1 MSWLF
6 CKLPFEI
13 IKNNKNMKGYIYTIT
28 NTINHKVY
36 VGQSIDYKKRWK
48 QHISRAKTDSG
59 KSHKLY
65 NAMNKYGVEMFDF
78 LVIAEVYAFTV
89 YDLKTRLNELERYYI
104 DYYNSIDYGYN
115 LTKGGD
121 AIVNTPDTIY
131 AVANGR
137 SKKNKLDLFDRQYER
152 FPYRYT
158 GEASQPG
165 FIDIYEANLLNEF
178 TEIEFWPNY

>member
-1 MSWLF
+1 
-6 CKLPFEI
+6 
-13 IKNNKNMKGYIYTIT
+13 MKGYIYTIT
-28 NTINHKVY
+28 NTVNHKVY

-48 QHISRAKTDSG
+48 QHINCAKSNSG
-59 KSHKLY
+59 RSHKLY
-65 NAMNKYGVEMFDF
+65 RAMNKYGVEMFDF

-121 AIVNTPDTIY
+121 AIVNTVDTIY

-137 SKKNKLDLFDRQYER
+137 SKKNKLDLFDRQYEQ
-152 FPYRYT
+152 FPYKYT
-158 GEASQPG
+158 RCCEGNWQPG

-178 TEIEFWPNY
+178 TEIEFWPNLS

>member
-1 MSWLF
+1 
-6 CKLPFEI
+6 
-13 IKNNKNMKGYIYTIT
+13 MKGYIYTIT

-36 VGQSIDYKKRWK
+36 VGQSTDYKKRWK
-48 QHISRAKTDSG
+48 QHISCAKSNSG

-89 YDLKTRLNELERYYI
+89 YDLKTRLNELEIYYI

-121 AIVNTPDTIY
+121 ALVNTVDTIY

-137 SKKNKLDLFDRQYER
+137 SKKNKLDLFDRQYED

-158 GEASQPG
+158 SCCAGNWQPG

-178 TEIEFWPNY
+178 TEIEFWPEFKFNL